1 MEPEAYQP
9 EVLAD
14 EEPKYLRRQKPMEI
28 RRKTFS
34 KHTWPFLRRVFLSS
48 VAAVSTGFVLYE
60 VVHFLAT
67 SPQVLLTHPEQI
79 EVTGNRF
86 VSRDAV
92 AAAFRGD
99 RGRSVVR
106 IPMDARRQAI
116 EQIPWVE
123 QASVERVLPNR
134 IRVELTERR
143 PIAFLRNGAE
153 LMLVDA
159 QGVILE
165 RPAEEVFAFPVV
177 TGLSD
182 ALPQDERKRRMQVYD
197 EFMRDL
203 ESVRAGAGN
212 RVSEVDL
219 ADPKDLRAVMT
230 GLGNGDSNAVVVH
243 FGDGNFTVKYRML
256 AENFSEWQAKTG
268 RVESVDLRYQ
278 RQIVVNP
285 ETPAPA
291 TAKAE
296 AAPATTPVQPR
307 THAQAPVRKAAKHEA
322 RPARKD
328 SRKH

>member
-1 MEPEAYQP
+1 
-9 EVLAD
+9 
-14 EEPKYLRRQKPMEI
+14 MEI

-34 KHTWPFLRRVFLSS
+34 KHTWPLIRRVFLSG

-60 VVHFLAT
+60 VVHFFYT
-67 SPQVLLTHPEQI
+67 SPQVLLTHPDQI

-86 VSRDAV
+86 VPREAV
-92 AAAFRGD
+92 VASFSGD

-143 PIAFLRNGAE
+143 PVAFLRNGAE
-153 LMLVDA
+153 LMLVDL
-159 QGVILE
+159 QGAILE
-165 RPAEEVFAFPVV
+165 RPAGEVFAFPVV
-177 TGLSD
+177 TGLSE
-182 ALPQDERKRRMQVYD
+182 AVPQNERQRRMQVYG

-203 ESVRAGAGN
+203 ELVRAGAGN
-212 RVSEVDL
+212 HVSEVDL

-230 GLGNGDSNAVVVH
+230 GLGNGAGAVTVH
-243 FGDGNFTVKYRML
+243 FGDGDFTSKYRLL

-278 RQIVVNP
+278 RQVVLNP
-285 ETPAPA
+285 ETPA
-291 TAKAE
+291 AKAK
-296 AAPATTPVQPR
+296 AAPVQPQAR
-307 THAQAPVRKAAKHEA
+307 AQVPVHKAARH
-322 RPARKD
+322 PARAAGKK